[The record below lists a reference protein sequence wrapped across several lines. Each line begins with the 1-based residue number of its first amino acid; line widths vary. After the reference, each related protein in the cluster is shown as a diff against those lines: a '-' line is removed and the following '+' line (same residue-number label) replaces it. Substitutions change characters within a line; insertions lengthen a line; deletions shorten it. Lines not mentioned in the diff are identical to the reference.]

1 MLTKR
6 SKITLLIAV
15 FVLLN
20 SAIAQAAKTE
30 QGGKQNQVEHS
41 ESFWQRWF
49 GRDQQTMD
57 ELDRKSEPKN
67 KQLHK
72 EKDKAKDKGKKQA
85 KADKKASFSGSERD
99 SIRGYYRE
107 ENQVKHKG
115 NGKKDKQKNLP
126 YGLQKKLERGGQLP
140 PGWQTKVAK
149 GEVLDAEL
157 LRHSERLPNDLVRRL
172 PVLRDGTEVRRI
184 GDKVVRV
191 MEGNGTVLDVIDL
204 ADVLLPVSN

>member
-6 SKITLLIAV
+6 SNITLLIAV

-20 SAIAQAAKTE
+20 SAVAQAAKTE
-30 QGGKQNQVEHS
+30 QGDKQNQVEHS

-49 GRDQQTMD
+49 GRDQQTAG
-57 ELDRKSEPKN
+57 ELDRKSELKD

-72 EKDKAKDKGKKQA
+72 EKDKEKDKKQA

-115 NGKKDKQKNLP
+115 KGKKDKQKNLP